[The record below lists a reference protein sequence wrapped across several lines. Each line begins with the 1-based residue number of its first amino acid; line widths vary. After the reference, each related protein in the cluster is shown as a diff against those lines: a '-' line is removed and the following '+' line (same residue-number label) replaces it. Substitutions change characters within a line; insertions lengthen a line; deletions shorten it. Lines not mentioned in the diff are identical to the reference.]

1 MLSRVSKKILLEF
14 LFENKR
20 CVSITLIQIVFEFIC
35 RQEEMSFQFNEG
47 WRKKIKSTLVS
58 LSVSWNKIL
67 KRKDLQRGFLN
78 RCSEEFV
85 EFDMKLIY
93 SSAEEMDID
102 YTKQDPL
109 DCLFENMSI
118 SAT

>member
-1 MLSRVSKKILLEF
+1 MLCRVSKKKILEF

-20 CVSITLIQIVFEFIC
+20 CVSLTLIQRVFEFIC
-35 RQEEMSFQFNEG
+35 RQEEMSFEFNEV

-58 LSVSWNKIL
+58 LGVSWSKIL
-67 KRKDLQRGFLN
+67 KRKDLQRDFLKK
-78 RCSEEFV
+78 CSEECV

-102 YTKQDPL
+102 YIKQDPL
-109 DCLFENMSI
+109 DCLFKNMSI